1 MAAGPFARFVAEV
14 LLRAGAATNAKKA
27 HGMAVELINE
37 LNRQSRAM
45 ETELT

>member
-14 LLRAGAATNAKKA
+14 LLRAGATNAKKA